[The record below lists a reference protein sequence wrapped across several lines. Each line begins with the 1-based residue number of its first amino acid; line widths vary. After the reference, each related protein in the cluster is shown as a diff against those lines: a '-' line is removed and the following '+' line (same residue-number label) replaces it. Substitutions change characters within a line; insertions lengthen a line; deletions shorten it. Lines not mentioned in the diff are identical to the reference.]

1 MNNAELIEG
10 LRNREPSAAQYLND
24 CYVPSIWRFVY
35 CRVDRDAHLA
45 EDIVAEAV
53 LALMSAAASDTEIEN
68 PGGWLRTVA
77 HRRIQDH
84 FRAAARVRHL
94 MEDAQHQG
102 ELTDDNDPATQ
113 HDQKMQRESV
123 REAIDTLPEHYRQT
137 LEWKYVDQVSV
148 KVIAERLDT
157 TEKSVQ
163 GTLFRAR
170 QALRDQLK
178 TEQIVTPQ
186 TKCSGP
192 DKETPR
198 PTQSDD
204 SPSLTSP
211 TPPKQVSAWF
221 FL

>member
-1 MNNAELIEG
+1 MNNAELIAG

-24 CYVPSIWRFVY
+24 CFVPSIWRFVFY
-35 CRVDRDAHLA
+35 RVDRNAHLA

-53 LALMSAAASDTEIEN
+53 LALMSAAIAETEIEN

-102 ELTDDNDPATQ
+102 EPTDDNDPATQ
-113 HDQKMQRESV
+113 HDQELRRESV

-148 KVIAERLDT
+148 KVIAERLGT

-178 TEQIVTPQ
+178 PEQIPPAKAECS
-186 TKCSGP
+186 KCE
-192 DKETPR
+192 KEVPR
-198 PTQSDD
+198 PIQSEDPPSQK
-204 SPSLTSP
+204 SPS
-211 TPPKQVSAWF
+211 PPKQVSAWF